1 MVLVDTSVWVDHFRR
16 GNTALV
22 DLLDEGRV
30 LSHPFVVGELSCGNL
45 KKREQIL
52 QLLTSL
58 SAVSVAEHDEAL
70 GLIRDER
77 LYGRGL
83 GWIDVHL
90 LASSRLAP
98 CSLWTLDKALKATA
112 QHFRVATIEAR

>member
-1 MVLVDTSVWVDHFRR
+1 MV
-16 GNTALV
+16 G
-22 DLLDEGRV
+22 LLDEGRV
-30 LSHPFVVGELSCGNL
+30 LSHPFVAGELSCGNL
-45 KKREQIL
+45 KKREEIL

-58 SAVSVAEHDEAL
+58 ATVSVVEHDEAL

-90 LASSRLAP
+90 LASSRLTP
-98 CSLWTLDKALKATA
+98 CSLWTLDKALKTTA
-112 QHFRVATIEAR
+112 EQLNVATIAAH